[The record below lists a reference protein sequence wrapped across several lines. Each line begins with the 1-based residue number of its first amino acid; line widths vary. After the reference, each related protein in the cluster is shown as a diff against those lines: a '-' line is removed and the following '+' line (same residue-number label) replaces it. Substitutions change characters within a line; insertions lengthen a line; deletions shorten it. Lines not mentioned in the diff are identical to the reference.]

1 MNIIFSIFI
10 DIPED
15 KLDNPGWYENGV
27 QVKTDKSLNT
37 KNALYNNRV
46 ELERRQR
53 EYTES
58 IHNPE
63 GGETVEYRLLG
74 NDDQYKDFCK
84 YMRKYSMISEY
95 DIINF
100 YKHWAMRKFAQ
111 DYDNVCYLDF
121 DVVPNTTENVFRI
134 FDQSNFGVAH
144 SNDLAEWGKNIS
156 STQYNSCIRNPASK
170 YWNTY
175 AMLLEDDMEPE
186 NTAKAIAAWGV
197 GYIVLTSVDRDDI
210 PDGGAEHFARTV
222 RTLKELKSSVL
233 VEALTPDFQGDLDAV
248 KHLANSGLDVF
259 AHNIETVRRL
269 QPRVRDPRA
278 NYEQSLTVL
287 KVAKEAKE
295 GMVTKTSIMLGLGE
309 TDDEIKQA
317 MKDCR
322 DAGVDIFT
330 LGQYLQPTQ
339 KHLTV
344 KEFVTPEKFEYWRE
358 FGEKEIGFRY
368 VASGA
373 LVRSSYK
380 AGEFFIE
387 TMLRKDRSKAKN

>member
-74 NDDQYKDFCK
+74 NDSQYKDFCK

-121 DVVPNTTENVFRI
+121 DVVPNTDENVFNI
-134 FDQSNFGVAH
+134 FDNSNFGVAH
-144 SNDLAEWGKNIS
+144 SNDLAAWGKNIS
-156 STQYNSCIRNPASK
+156 ATKYNTCIRNPSSK

-175 AMLLEDDMEPE
+175 AMLLEDGLEPE
-186 NTAKAIAAWGV
+186 NDVFNTGIMVAGYNVIQKLGYFHEFEKTLDLMTYLKKKKILYIHLIFNEYLIMTMKLYSYLVKKRNIGIDWLPKEWH
-197 GYIVLTSVDRDDI
+197 YIVDQPKKQMVDTRAKLYHVI
-210 PDGGAEHFARTV
+210 NKKVEW
-222 RTLKELKSSVL
+222 VL
-233 VEALTPDFQGDLDAV
+233 
-248 KHLANSGLDVF
+248 
-259 AHNIETVRRL
+259 
-269 QPRVRDPRA
+269 
-278 NYEQSLTVL
+278 
-287 KVAKEAKE
+287 
-295 GMVTKTSIMLGLGE
+295 
-309 TDDEIKQA
+309 
-317 MKDCR
+317 
-322 DAGVDIFT
+322 
-330 LGQYLQPTQ
+330 
-339 KHLTV
+339 
-344 KEFVTPEKFEYWRE
+344 
-358 FGEKEIGFRY
+358 
-368 VASGA
+368 
-373 LVRSSYK
+373 
-380 AGEFFIE
+380 
-387 TMLRKDRSKAKN
+387 